1 MLYHVLLRR
10 VRLIPLPSPGEH
22 LFSSLKLS
30 CVMATSLFLINA
42 QTRPLTADD
51 VLPSTVLPTKSASGH
66 KWEIDRFMAKPE
78 PDFAWRIVDERKLEG
93 ATVIHVNLAS
103 QRWQGILWQHALMVY
118 EPTVVSHSEHMLLF
132 VTGGSTGR
140 APGSQDVALGIAMA
154 NLCGARVAV
163 LHQVPNQPLMDG
175 RVEDDLITET
185 WLKYLEAGDASWPLL
200 FPMVKSAVASMD
212 ALEQLARVRD
222 WPQPTGFVVSGA
234 SKRGWTSW
242 LTAATDRRIKATAP
256 MVIDMLNFPAQ
267 IRNQFELWGK
277 PSEQIVDYTSKGL
290 IREDGQPRPGLES
303 KLWEMMDPY
312 TYRNR
317 VTIPKLLVVGASDR
331 YWATDAMNLYW
342 DDLQGDKYIFR
353 GANAGHGLEGRRDQA
368 LQTLGVFFRHVAS
381 DASLPNLTWTPEI
394 TDHRIGIKVNSD
406 QSPKESRLWVAH
418 ASTKDFRSATWQSH
432 ELTQVDRSWV
442 GSHGIDNGDHVAI
455 FAELVF
461 EYEGIPYFLSTLAY
475 YR

>member
-1 MLYHVLLRR
+1 M
-10 VRLIPLPSPGEH
+10 
-22 LFSSLKLS
+22 
-30 CVMATSLFLINA
+30 
-42 QTRPLTADD
+42 ADD
-51 VLPSTVLPTKSASGH
+51 ALPSTVLPTTSAGG
-66 KWEIDRFMAKPE
+66 KLEIDRFMAKPE
-78 PDFAWRIVDERKLEG
+78 PEFAWSIVDERQMDD
-93 ATVIHVNLAS
+93 ATVIHVNLTS

-118 EPTVVSHSEHMLLF
+118 EPTALSHPDHMLLF

-200 FPMVKSAVASMD
+200 FPMVKSAIASMD
-212 ALEQLARVRD
+212 ALEQVASSRN
-222 WPQPTGFVVSGA
+222 WAQPTGFVVSGA

-242 LTAATDRRIKATAP
+242 LTAATDQRIKATAP

-267 IRNQFELWGK
+267 IQNQFASWGK

-317 VTIPKLLVVGASDR
+317 VTMPKLLVVGASDR

-342 DDLQGDKYIFR
+342 HDLQGDKYIFR

-368 LQTLGVFFRHVAS
+368 LQTLGVFFRHVAAG
-381 DASLPNLTWTPEI
+381 DSLPNLTWTPEI
-394 TDHRIGIKVNSD
+394 SEQHISIKVDAD
-406 QSPKESRLWVAH
+406 QSPTETRLWVAN
-418 ASTKDFRSATWQSH
+418 ASTKDFRSATWKSH
-432 ELTQVDRSWV
+432 ELAKVDESWV
-442 GSHGIDNGDHVAI
+442 GNHQIKNGDHVAI

-461 EYEGIPYFLSTLAY
+461 QYQGIPYCLSTLAY
-475 YR
+475 CR